1 MRALNRKHHHS
12 LCPKFR
18 MKSTIEDQEKKNQPA
33 TGTESGMLAMG
44 RKIVMQESRK

>member
-1 MRALNRKHHHS
+1 MRSLNRKHHHS

-33 TGTESGMLAMG
+33 TGTESGMFAMG
-44 RKIVMQESRK
+44 KKIVMQESRK

>member
-44 RKIVMQESRK
+44 KKIVMQESRK

>member
-1 MRALNRKHHHS
+1 
-12 LCPKFR
+12 

-44 RKIVMQESRK
+44 EKIVMQESRKE